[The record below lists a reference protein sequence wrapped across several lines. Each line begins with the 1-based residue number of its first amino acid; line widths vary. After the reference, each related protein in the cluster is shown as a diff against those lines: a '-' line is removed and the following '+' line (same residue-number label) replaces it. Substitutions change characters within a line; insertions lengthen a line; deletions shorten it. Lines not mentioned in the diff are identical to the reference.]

1 MNMSGWQIQR
11 EELPQEVV
19 HPNRYEVIMKSEKWA
34 VTLTLEPQERL
45 ESRLVRIVE
54 YLANDA
60 RHVSRLW
67 EFSDFDATGLLGDR
81 WTAELNEKE
90 YVFVRA
96 EQFLALLKEG
106 QIIELQARLIASP
119 KKSVEIIVR
128 DGFSVDVLG
137 SDIIIPNEILG
148 NFTSVDPELFL
159 WGNEALLET
168 VT

>member
-1 MNMSGWQIQR
+1 MIGWQIQR

-19 HPNRYEVIMKSEKWA
+19 HPNRYEVIMKLKKWA
-34 VTLTLEPQERL
+34 VTLTLEPQETL

-54 YLANDA
+54 YLVHDY
-60 RHVSRLW
+60 RHVLRFW
-67 EFSDFDATGLLGDR
+67 EFSDLDATGLLGDD

-90 YVFVRA
+90 YFYLRA

-106 QIIELQARLIASP
+106 QIIELEARLIENQR
-119 KKSVEIIVR
+119 KLVEIIVR

-137 SDIIIPNEILG
+137 SDMIIPNEILG

>member
-1 MNMSGWQIQR
+1 MIGWQIQR

-54 YLANDA
+54 YLAHDYP
-60 RHVSRLW
+60 RVFRLW
-67 EFSDFDATGLLGDR
+67 EFSDLDATGRLGDR

-90 YVFVRA
+90 HILVTW
-96 EQFLALLKEG
+96 EKFLALLKEG

-128 DGFSVDVLG
+128 DSFSVDILG
-137 SDIIIPNEILG
+137 SEIMIPDLILG
-148 NFTSVDPELFL
+148 NFIQVDPKLFL
-159 WGNEALLET
+159 WGNEALLEA
-168 VT
+168 VR

>member
-1 MNMSGWQIQR
+1 MIGWQIQR

-19 HPNRYEVIMKSEKWA
+19 HPNRYEVIMKSGKWA

-45 ESRLVRIVE
+45 ENRLVRIVE
-54 YLANDA
+54 YLAHDY
-60 RHVSRLW
+60 RHVSGLW
-67 EFSDFDATGLLGDR
+67 VFSELDATGCFGDR
-81 WTAELNEKE
+81 WTAELNEE
-90 YVFVRA
+90 ENVFVRT

-106 QIIELQARLIASP
+106 QIIELEARLIANR

-128 DGFSVDVLG
+128 DGFSVDILG

-148 NFTSVDPELFL
+148 DFTPVDPELFFG
-159 WGNEALLET
+159 GNEALLET

>member
-1 MNMSGWQIQR
+1 MIGWQIQR

-19 HPNRYEVIMKSEKWA
+19 HPNRYEVIMKSGKWA

-54 YLANDA
+54 YLAHDY
-60 RHVSRLW
+60 RHVSGLW
-67 EFSDFDATGLLGDR
+67 VFSDLDATGCLGDR

-90 YVFVRA
+90 RILVTC
-96 EQFLALLKEG
+96 EKFLVLLKEG
-106 QIIELQARLIASP
+106 QIIELEARLIDRP

-128 DGFSVDVLG
+128 DGFSVDILG
-137 SDIIIPNEILG
+137 SAIIIPNEILG
-148 NFTSVDPELFL
+148 NFTSVDPELFF

>member
-1 MNMSGWQIQR
+1 
-11 EELPQEVV
+11 
-19 HPNRYEVIMKSEKWA
+19 MKSEKWA

-54 YLANDA
+54 YLAHDYP
-60 RHVSRLW
+60 RVFRLW
-67 EFSDFDATGLLGDR
+67 EFSDLDATGRLGDR

-90 YVFVRA
+90 HILVTW
-96 EQFLALLKEG
+96 EKFLTLLKEG
-106 QIIELQARLIASP
+106 QIIELEARLIDRP

-137 SDIIIPNEILG
+137 SRIMIPKQILG
-148 NFTSVDPELFL
+148 DFISVDPALFL
-159 WGNEALLET
+159 SANEALLET

>member
-1 MNMSGWQIQR
+1 MIGWQIQR

-45 ESRLVRIVE
+45 EIRLARIVE
-54 YLANDA
+54 YLAHHYP
-60 RHVSRLW
+60 RVLTLW
-67 EFSDFDATGLLGDR
+67 EFSDLDATGLLGDR

-90 YVFVRA
+90 YFYVHA
-96 EQFLALLKEG
+96 EEFLALLKEG
-106 QIIELQARLIASP
+106 QIIELEARLMARS
-119 KKSVEIIVR
+119 KEAVQIIVR
-128 DGFSVDVLG
+128 DGFSVDILG

>member
-1 MNMSGWQIQR
+1 MSGWQIQR

-19 HPNRYEVIMKSEKWA
+19 HPKRYEVIMKSEKWA

-45 ESRLVRIVE
+45 EIRLARIVE
-54 YLANDA
+54 YLAHHYP
-60 RHVSRLW
+60 RVLTLW
-67 EFSDFDATGLLGDR
+67 EFSDLDATGFLGDR
-81 WTAELNEKE
+81 WTAELNEEE
-90 YVFVRA
+90 YVYVRA
-96 EQFLALLKEG
+96 EQFLTLLKEG
-106 QIIELQARLIASP
+106 QIIELEARSIAHS
-119 KKSVEIIVR
+119 KEAVQIIVR
-128 DGFSVDVLG
+128 DGFSVDILG